1 MSESWN
7 PYEVAP
13 SSRATQSRPE
23 REHDPI
29 ADLDVSETWKRRFRL
44 IEKAGG
50 VQMTH
55 FRDLSFGERMSINF
69 NVLAFF
75 FGPFYYLI
83 KGMWRP
89 AVAYLLIV
97 FAIVVVLELAGLG
110 RLARS
115 VGYGMAAVY
124 SLRANITYYRQ
135 RVLEEYPWL

>member
-23 REHDPI
+23 RPHDPI

-69 NVLAFF
+69 NLLAFF
-75 FGPFYYLI
+75 FGPVYYLI
-83 KGMWRP
+83 KGLWRP
-89 AVAYLLIV
+89 AVAYLLI
-97 FAIVVVLELAGLG
+97 IVSLAVVLDVAGLD

-124 SLRANITYYRQ
+124 SLRANLAYYRKT
-135 RVLEEYPWL
+135 VLGEYAWL